1 MLNIYQ
7 DFLGHFV
14 CKTLRNAYSTDH
26 FRVEFVI
33 FIKLSIDTLL
43 TVLKPFFLIL
53 HTVIFPC
60 CNSFSVGK
68 IHNWQQTGL
77 SAFLL
82 SVLYDFIFFKK
93 KKNLIAYS

>member
-1 MLNIYQ
+1 M
-7 DFLGHFV
+7 
-14 CKTLRNAYSTDH
+14 
-26 FRVEFVI
+26 
-33 FIKLSIDTLL
+33 SIGTLL

-60 CNSFSVGK
+60 CNSFSVGR

-82 SVLYDFIFFKK
+82 SVLYDFIFFLKK
-93 KKNLIAYS
+93 TDCLLLGIIWVISVKI